1 MADGLKLFEE
11 ELKSL
16 PTEFQETAQW
26 IAELRAWLQ
35 IQTGNARD
43 QWVAASKALERAKEA
58 ACEEYDKVSD
68 EIGEKTAWSGIT
80 ARLTRGKQECTQRYK
95 TEMASL
101 PANLLVAA
109 VGELER
115 SLEEKA
121 NQLKDERATDAM
133 ERVKNRAEGR
143 FPQPNVKAETIKE
156 FERLVPPELKRS
168 TVVELGEWL
177 DKRINEYRSW
187 KETVGDTYN
196 ATIKEAGHAY
206 EDIITSIH
214 NGLEPNIEETLANIR
229 GLAMDQFINGL
240 KYADIEEELD
250 NVRDLAIAQ
259 FKTGLEDAVQWEN
272 SDLEQLLN

>member
-16 PTEFQETAQW
+16 PTDFQETAQW

-101 PANLLVAA
+101 PANLLVAGYLEPEPLHRLVGFDMTRRIHRA
-109 VGELER
+109 GRPPAWLQLISPGSGLPRRCFAQPHIEMIGLRQTPNFGFQHRNNCGEL
-115 SLEEKA
+115 SHP
-121 NQLKDERATDAM
+121 
-133 ERVKNRAEGR
+133 V
-143 FPQPNVKAETIKE
+143 
-156 FERLVPPELKRS
+156 VPG
-168 TVVELGEWL
+168 TV
-177 DKRINEYRSW
+177 
-187 KETVGDTYN
+187 TC
-196 ATIKEAGHAY
+196 
-206 EDIITSIH
+206 TSAK
-214 NGLEPNIEETLANIR
+214 GA
-229 GLAMDQFINGL
+229 
-240 KYADIEEELD
+240 
-250 NVRDLAIAQ
+250 
-259 FKTGLEDAVQWEN
+259 
-272 SDLEQLLN
+272 